1 VTRFVKRGPAREPPG
16 VFYSKAQRISPIR
29 FEISFLPL
37 GKQTYGQRFAFKSH
51 STLEVVRLIMKGS
64 RLINQTAV
72 SDFDFSGICK
82 SFAKEDY
89 EEAGNS
95 PRAVGPLREGDKCHC
110 ARDRG

>member
-1 VTRFVKRGPAREPPG
+1 
-16 VFYSKAQRISPIR
+16 
-29 FEISFLPL
+29 
-37 GKQTYGQRFAFKSH
+37 
-51 STLEVVRLIMKGS
+51 MKGS

-72 SDFDFSGICK
+72 SDFDFSGICE

-95 PRAVGPLREGDKCHC
+95 ARAVGPMREGDKCHC